1 MLSINLEPDRN
12 RQVWREMV
20 QCDLCVC
27 VFVCVCV
34 YVSVHVHVH
43 VCVCVRTRARVHVRV
58 CVLPVGSNC
67 SFYLV

>member
-1 MLSINLEPDRN
+1 MEGYVRFSLAHMLRMNLEPDRN

-27 VFVCVCV
+27 VCVCVCV
-34 YVSVHVHVH
+34 CACAYTW
-43 VCVCVRTRARVHVRV
+43 VCA
-58 CVLPVGSNC
+58 CVLPVGSNG